1 MPALIRSRRLW
12 FSATTSSPT
21 SHPAN
26 AFVARCRISKSVARR
41 AEATS
46 AETSDVVA
54 HTMTAAIHVHGMIV
68 RASRATIVVMTAV
81 MIVHRV
87 MSARVSSVTPDATTA
102 HHAAATTD
110 AMTVV
115 KVARVSNVTTVVTHV
130 HATIAPLVPVVN
142 SATANSVQ
150 TTIVNH
156 DHVTIGHRALV
167 TIARHALEMTA
178 HHAAHAPVAS
188 PTHVHHVEPAPT
200 VAAVAR
206 RHEARV
212 HLHARSR
219 AVTDSDPGSAR
230 LNR

>member
-1 MPALIRSRRLW
+1 MPALTRLRRLW

-26 AFVARCRISKSVARR
+26 AFVARCRISKNVARR

-46 AETSDVVA
+46 AETSDVAA

-68 RASRATIVVMTAV
+68 RASRATTVV

-87 MSARVSSVTPDATTA
+87 MSARVSIVTPDATTA

-115 KVARVSNVTTVVTHV
+115 TVARVSNVTTAVTHV
-130 HATIAPLVPVVN
+130 HVTIAPLVPVVN

-156 DHVTIGHRALV
+156 VHVTIGHRALV